1 MPNSISEGMR
11 MEDIKVLIA
20 DDQELIRES
29 LSIVLNME
37 EQLTVVGLARDG
49 EEAVRLCEKLVPDV
63 VLMDINMPN
72 MDGVSATKLIKD
84 AWPHIRVIILTS
96 YKDVDYVITALANGA
111 EGYLLKSL
119 HPRSLASSIRLVHS
133 GGTLITKEMAAS
145 LIHNQVQKKEEE
157 ASTNNE
163 ERIQNLIQTYGLS
176 EREVEVLQLLAKGLR
191 NNEISERLFLS
202 GGTVKN
208 YISNIYAKLEVKGRR
223 EAADK
228 AKNEG
233 FI

>member
-1 MPNSISEGMR
+1 
-11 MEDIKVLIA
+11 MEDIRVLIV
-20 DDQELIRES
+20 DDQGLIRES

-37 EQLTVVGLARDG
+37 EGLTVVGQAEDG
-49 EEAVRLCEKLVPDV
+49 KVAMQLCEDLLPDV

-72 MDGVSATKLIKD
+72 MDGVSATKLIKER
-84 AWPHIRVIILTS
+84 WPNMKVIILTS
-96 YKDVDYVITALANGA
+96 YQDVDYVVSALANGA

-145 LIHNQVQKKEEE
+145 LISSQMHKEDTSTQKNENGMHNLTK
-157 ASTNNE
+157 
-163 ERIQNLIQTYGLS
+163 IYGLS
-176 EREVEVLQLLAKGLR
+176 EREVEVLKLLAQGLR

-228 AKNEG
+228 AKSEG
-233 FI
+233 FF

>member
-1 MPNSISEGMR
+1 MSNSISEVMR
-11 MEDIKVLIA
+11 LKDIKVLIV

-37 EQLTVVGLARDG
+37 EQLTVVGLAEDG
-49 EEAVRLCEKLVPDV
+49 NAAVKLCESVGPDV

-72 MDGVSATKLIKD
+72 MDGVTATKVIKEK
-84 AWPHIRVIILTS
+84 WPQIKVMILTS
-96 YKDVDYVITALANGA
+96 YKDVDYVVSALANGA

-119 HPRSLASSIRLVHS
+119 HPQSLASSIRLVHS

-145 LIHNQVQKKEEE
+145 LINNQVHKEEE
-157 ASTNNE
+157 VPSVHNE
-163 ERIQNLIQTYGLS
+163 DRLQQLIQLYGLS
-176 EREVEVLQLLAKGLR
+176 EREVEVLKLLAKGLR
-191 NNEISERLFLS
+191 NSDISERLFLS

-223 EAADK
+223 EAANK
-228 AKNEG
+228 AKDEG
-233 FI
+233 FV

>member
-1 MPNSISEGMR
+1 MG
-11 MEDIKVLIA
+11 DIKVVIA

-29 LSIVLNME
+29 LNIVLNME
-37 EQLTVVGLARDG
+37 EQLAVVGLAEDG
-49 EEAVRLCEKLVPDV
+49 EKAVQLCESVAPDI

-72 MDGVSATKLIKD
+72 MDGVSATKVIKET
-84 AWPHIRVIILTS
+84 WPQIKVIILTS
-96 YKDVDYVITALANGA
+96 YNDVDYVVSALANGA

-145 LIHNQVQKKEEE
+145 LISNQVQK
-157 ASTNNE
+157 E
-163 ERIQNLIQTYGLS
+163 ERAVNNGERQQDLIQQYGLS
-176 EREVEVLQLLAKGLR
+176 EREVEILKLLAQGLR
-191 NNEISERLFLS
+191 NTDISERLFLS

-223 EAADK
+223 EAANK

>member
-1 MPNSISEGMR
+1 MG
-11 MEDIKVLIA
+11 DIKVLIA
-20 DDQELIRES
+20 DDQGLIRES

-37 EQLTVVGLARDG
+37 EQLTVVGLAEDG
-49 EEAVRLCEKLVPDV
+49 TEAVQLCESLSPDV

-72 MDGVSATKLIKD
+72 MDGVSATKWIKEK
-84 AWPHIRVIILTS
+84 WPHIKVIILTS
-96 YKDVDYVITALANGA
+96 YQDVDYVVSALANGA

-133 GGTLITKEMAAS
+133 GGTLVTKEMAAS
-145 LIHNQVQKKEEE
+145 LISSHLQKEDVVLKEKNREDK
-157 ASTNNE
+157 
-163 ERIQNLIQTYGLS
+163 QNLIHHYGLS
-176 EREVEVLQLLAKGLR
+176 EREVEVLKLLAKGLR

-233 FI
+233 FF

>member
-1 MPNSISEGMR
+1 
-11 MEDIKVLIA
+11 MEDIKVLIV

-37 EQLTVVGLARDG
+37 EQLKVVGLAEDG
-49 EEAVRLCEKLVPDV
+49 TEAIELCEKLIPDV

-72 MDGVSATKLIKD
+72 MDGVTATKVIKEN
-84 AWPHIRVIILTS
+84 WSQTKVIILTS
-96 YKDVDYVITALANGA
+96 YKDVDYVVSALANGA

-119 HPRSLASSIRLVHS
+119 HPRSLASSIRLVHL

-145 LIHNQVQKKEEE
+145 LINNQVHKGEEVPPVDH
-157 ASTNNE
+157 SDRLQHLT
-163 ERIQNLIQTYGLS
+163 QLYGLS
-176 EREVEVLQLLAKGLR
+176 EREVEILKLLAKGLR

-223 EAADK
+223 EAANK